1 MVTSF
6 YIRWNLRISNSVN
19 QMWNADMISHFTL
32 IGFCHRILWI
42 KKPILTRTSC
52 FDFVLAVFAGM
63 LAVSL
68 KKQLRVNKIV
78 DWYLFVR
85 KSADQFHTTKH
96 FPFCHWVQHWSENRL
111 VNFYVLCSVLCLRF
125 FCWMIKES
133 FKRFVLQCVL
143 TLNFK
148 QNLKFTFSNANGS
161 HRRVAENNCWNIFVI
176 KLRVRLIVKYPV
188 SQLSSC
194 CYGNW
199 NYRTNTQFIIQ
210 ITCSF
215 THLLGK
221 CVICC
226 SRFKIQQHSNGVC
239 VLVQNMLTWSEKPLA
254 TNVTERIYIW
264 YICVL
269 ISIHLDVSFFQ
280 FHTLRKSTPNI

>member
-133 FKRFVLQCVL
+133 LNRFVVQCVFYIKCQAKFQIYL
-143 TLNFK
+143 QSCQRFPQAGGWK
-148 QNLKFTFSNANGS
+148 QLLEYFRNQA
-161 HRRVAENNCWNIFVI
+161 
-176 KLRVRLIVKYPV
+176 
-188 SQLSSC
+188 SSPAHC
-194 CYGNW
+194 
-199 NYRTNTQFIIQ
+199 
-210 ITCSF
+210 
-215 THLLGK
+215 
-221 CVICC
+221 
-226 SRFKIQQHSNGVC
+226 
-239 VLVQNMLTWSEKPLA
+239 
-254 TNVTERIYIW
+254 
-264 YICVL
+264 
-269 ISIHLDVSFFQ
+269 
-280 FHTLRKSTPNI
+280 